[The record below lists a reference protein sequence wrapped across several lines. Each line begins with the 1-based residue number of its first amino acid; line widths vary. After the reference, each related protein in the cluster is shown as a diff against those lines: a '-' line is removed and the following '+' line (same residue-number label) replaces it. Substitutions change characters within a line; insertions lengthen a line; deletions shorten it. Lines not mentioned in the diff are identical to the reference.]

1 MTISPTKAP
10 MTILII
16 AIVVILAWAAWTWNR
31 LTALRAAMHAAWAS
45 VDALLKRRADLI
57 PNLVA
62 VVKGAMDF
70 ESDTLQR
77 VVDARGAALSA
88 NGPADRA
95 TAEQQLTGTVS
106 QLFAVVERY
115 PELKAN
121 AQILALQQELAET
134 ESDIASARRYYN
146 AVVRD
151 LNIMR
156 ETFPNLLVAGPMGFG
171 AGEYFQLDDGDRAVP
186 RTTLDR
192 A

>member
-1 MTISPTKAP
+1 MN
-10 MTILII
+10 ILII
-16 AIVVILAWAAWTWNR
+16 VVIVILIRVAWTWNR
-31 LTALRAAMHAAWAS
+31 LTSLRAAMHAAWAS

-77 VVDARGAALSA
+77 VVEARGAALGA
-88 NGPADRA
+88 NGRSDRA

-106 QLFAVVERY
+106 QLFAMVERY

-121 AQILALQQELAET
+121 AQILALQHELAET

-156 ETFPNLLVAGPMGFG
+156 ETFPNLLVAGPMGFV

-186 RTTLDR
+186 QANLNRS
-192 A
+192 

>member
-1 MTISPTKAP
+1 

-16 AIVVILAWAAWTWNR
+16 VVIVVLAWAGWTWNR
-31 LTALRAAMHAAWAS
+31 LTALRAAMRAAWAS
-45 VDALLKRRADLI
+45 IDALLKRRTDLI

-70 ESDTLQR
+70 ESETLQR
-77 VVDARGAALSA
+77 VVEARGAALGA
-88 NGPADRA
+88 KGPADRA

-121 AQILALQQELAET
+121 TQILSLQNELAET

-156 ETFPNLLVAGPMGFG
+156 ETFPNLLVAGPMGFV

-186 RTTLDR
+186 RANLDR
-192 A
+192 S

>member
-1 MTISPTKAP
+1 

-16 AIVVILAWAAWTWNR
+16 VAVVALSWAAWTWNR

-77 VVDARGAALSA
+77 VVEARGAALGA
-88 NGPADRA
+88 HGPTDRA
-95 TAEQQLTGTVS
+95 VAEQQLAGTVS
-106 QLFAVVERY
+106 HLFAVVERY
-115 PELKAN
+115 PTLKAN
-121 AQILALQQELAET
+121 AQILVLQQELSET

-156 ETFPNLLVAGPMGFG
+156 ETFPNVLVAGPMGF
-171 AGEYFQLDDGDRAVP
+171 APGEYFQLDEGDRAVP
-186 RTTLDR
+186 QAALDR
-192 A
+192 R